1 MKQKTLYFALQFF
14 LLFSISLVSV
24 EKKFVLE
31 DAPLTDPT
39 DYFRSKQSGE
49 WTDLSVWE
57 SSVDGL
63 NWNDATVYPNEL
75 ATQVIIQSND
85 TVLLNS
91 SGIKLRNTEIYGA
104 LEIRDFNFEV
114 HGSDRKSTR
123 LNSSHVASSYAD

>member
-1 MKQKTLYFALQFF
+1 MFYFNYQFF
-14 LLFSISLVSV
+14 LLLSISLVSV
-24 EKKFVLE
+24 EKKFEHE

-39 DYFRSKQSGE
+39 QYFRSKQSGE
-49 WTDLSVWE
+49 WNDLSVWE

-75 ATQVIIQSND
+75 AIQVIIQSND

-114 HGSDRKSTR
+114 H
-123 LNSSHVASSYAD
+123 